1 MHHCQLYFVQI
12 LRVEYGQND
21 EKTGRREKGK
31 GIVIINFRAP
41 RGNFPYLCPLPLL
54 LLLNSIL
61 DTLIELAFASS
72 DQREVLRV

>member
-1 MHHCQLYFVQI
+1 MYHCQLYFVQI
-12 LRVEYGQND
+12 LRVKYGQND

-54 LLLNSIL
+54 LLFLYCISNGFIKL
-61 DTLIELAFASS
+61 GFVFRKQPADLF
-72 DQREVLRV
+72 